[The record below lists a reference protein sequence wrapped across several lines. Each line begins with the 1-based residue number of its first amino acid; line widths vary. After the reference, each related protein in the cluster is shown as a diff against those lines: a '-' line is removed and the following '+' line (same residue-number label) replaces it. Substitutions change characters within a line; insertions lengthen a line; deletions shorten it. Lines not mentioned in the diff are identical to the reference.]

1 MRVFLWAVLLSIAIA
16 APEGMAFAQESGGCP
31 DGYYKTGETTEETAD
46 AIIVHPLCKRIR
58 RPDAEIY
65 AERFC
70 RAKKLVD
77 TDISGIKA
85 LNFNADVQ
93 QFETFEKLSEEQKKE
108 FESKAAMALVDQA
121 LEAGKMAADSAKSL
135 NPWNVNT
142 AIKDLKAQKWVKT
155 AEAKGL
161 KTDLVFSAMRR
172 IAAAKNKP
180 DAAAAYKLF
189 VREAQVAREGYTAGR
204 DMAKEPDTA
213 GLRFLLGALKAVEV
227 SPEAGLV
234 VTSAEFIESAAWIYW
249 LNKLENQ
256 QMAVTD
262 LKLAQLAKLVKQ
274 MKTHVPKL
282 KEARTNWTTAAHKS
296 GEPVCR
302 S

>member
-1 MRVFLWAVLLSIAIA
+1 MRTLLATAVLLSAMA
-16 APEGMAFAQESGGCP
+16 ALKGPALAEGRGGCP

-46 AIIVHPLCKRIR
+46 AIIVHPLCKRVR
-58 RPDAEIY
+58 RPAAEIY

-70 RAKKLVD
+70 GAKKLIAVD
-77 TDISGIKA
+77 IQGVKA
-85 LNFNADVQ
+85 LDFKADIQ
-93 QFETFEKLSEEQKKE
+93 QFETFEKLSKDQKSE
-108 FESKAAMALVDQA
+108 FERKAAMALVDQA
-121 LEAGKMAADSAKSL
+121 LDAGQMAAGSAKSL

-142 AIKDLKAQKWVKT
+142 AVKNLKAQKWIKA
-155 AEAKGL
+155 AEAHGL

-189 VREAQVAREGYTAGR
+189 VHEAKVAREGYDTGH

-213 GLRFLLGALKAVEV
+213 GLRFLLGALKAVEIG
-227 SPEAGLV
+227 PEAGLA
-234 VTSAEFIESAAWIYW
+234 VTGAEFIESAAWIYW
-249 LNKLENQ
+249 LNKLENL

-262 LKLAQLAKLVKQ
+262 QKLEQLTKLVQQLKAHAAKLNAARADWTKAAR
-274 MKTHVPKL
+274 KT
-282 KEARTNWTTAAHKS
+282 
-296 GEPVCR
+296 GEPVCH